1 MNDVVPGPSAA
12 MFDVWGR
19 VAWLG
24 TVVLIVV
31 WVALAASGSIAVI
44 PVGVLGAA
52 AIVAAIA
59 LGVRS
64 SRVLVLEKAAGYSTI
79 FDFAGFALRDART
92 KQLLRAADVAP
103 ERSGRRSVLRSML
116 TVKPGT
122 VLAKRLEEE
131 KD

>member
-1 MNDVVPGPSAA
+1 MY
-12 MFDVWGR
+12 DVWGR

-31 WVALAASGSIAVI
+31 WVALAASGSVAVI

-64 SRVLVLEKAAGYSTI
+64 SRVLVLEKGLGYSTI
-79 FDFAGFALRDART
+79 FDFEGFALRDART

-103 ERSGRRSVLRSML
+103 ERAGRRSIFRSML
-116 TVKPGT
+116 SVKPGT
-122 VLAKRLEEE
+122 VLAKKLEEDGE
-131 KD
+131 